1 MAKVLIVDDHA
12 SDRRYL
18 GSLLTERGHAVVEAV
33 NGADALEAVRN
44 HRPDLVITDLV
55 MPVMDGHVF
64 ASQLRQLEGLDHT
77 PIVFCTANF
86 QEDEART
93 LGSQCGVGDLLFK
106 PVDPARLA
114 AILDAILNHDNQNET
129 AAAATVADAVR
140 RVADLEVSEKR
151 MAAVVQVSQ
160 QLAQEHDPGELLQQV
175 CAAAR
180 EMALAERATVG
191 IVAADGAT
199 VIAAITQGGNDTDQA
214 ERSSDPSSS
223 VLRAVFEERRAV
235 RLSNPGGR
243 PEAIGFRAETGEL
256 LSYLAVPMVSSS
268 RVHGWIGVRNKLGG
282 SEFTTADELGLTT
295 LGVQAGIALENARLV
310 AGLRRQTSL
319 LQRKENR
326 TLFAMRAARMG
337 TWELAMGEHTL
348 AWSDSMSAVFGMPPN
363 RFPTQLDDLWTLIH
377 PADVERIRIKI
388 GDALRTRQSLQV
400 EFRTRWPDGSE
411 RWAAMQGSVVAA
423 EHEDEPAKMLGIA
436 SDVTDRKHLEAQLA
450 QAVKMEAIGQL
461 AGGVAHDF
469 NNLLTAIMGYTN
481 FLMEELQGSP
491 HVADLEQILT
501 ASRRA
506 ERLTNQLLAFSRKQ
520 VLQPRLV
527 DVNDLV
533 TGISK
538 LLKRVIGEHIAV
550 QTVLDATTPFVRAD
564 PSQLEQVIM
573 NIAVNARDAMPTGGT
588 LTIRTSVRTDGAGPD
603 PNARWVRLSLGD
615 TGSGMD
621 LATQTRVFEP
631 FFTTKDVGRGTG
643 LGLATVYGIVRQSGG
658 RISVESALGTGTT
671 FDIDLP
677 LAGGDTAPDV
687 RGDGRTPA
695 ARGSETVL
703 LVEDDDAVRM
713 LVRTIL
719 ERAGF
724 HVLLASQS
732 SEAVDLFGQHHVD
745 MVVTDVIMPGG
756 SGVELY
762 KKLALDRPGLPVLYT
777 SGYTDE
783 LIAEQAHLNPEAAFI
798 RKPFT
803 TVELLAKVREV
814 LDRTSP

>member
-1 MAKVLIVDDHA
+1 
-12 SDRRYL
+12 
-18 GSLLTERGHAVVEAV
+18 
-33 NGADALEAVRN
+33 
-44 HRPDLVITDLV
+44 
-55 MPVMDGHVF
+55 
-64 ASQLRQLEGLDHT
+64 
-77 PIVFCTANF
+77 
-86 QEDEART
+86 
-93 LGSQCGVGDLLFK
+93 
-106 PVDPARLA
+106 
-114 AILDAILNHDNQNET
+114 
-129 AAAATVADAVR
+129 
-140 RVADLEVSEKR
+140 
-151 MAAVVQVSQ
+151 
-160 QLAQEHDPGELLQQV
+160 
-175 CAAAR
+175 
-180 EMALAERATVG
+180 
-191 IVAADGAT
+191 
-199 VIAAITQGGNDTDQA
+199 
-214 ERSSDPSSS
+214 
-223 VLRAVFEERRAV
+223 
-235 RLSNPGGR
+235 
-243 PEAIGFRAETGEL
+243 
-256 LSYLAVPMVSSS
+256 
-268 RVHGWIGVRNKLGG
+268 
-282 SEFTTADELGLTT
+282 
-295 LGVQAGIALENARLV
+295 
-310 AGLRRQTSL
+310 
-319 LQRKENR
+319 
-326 TLFAMRAARMG
+326 
-337 TWELAMGEHTL
+337 
-348 AWSDSMSAVFGMPPN
+348 
-363 RFPTQLDDLWTLIH
+363 
-377 PADVERIRIKI
+377 
-388 GDALRTRQSLQV
+388 
-400 EFRTRWPDGSE
+400 
-411 RWAAMQGSVVAA
+411 
-423 EHEDEPAKMLGIA
+423 
-436 SDVTDRKHLEAQLA
+436 
-450 QAVKMEAIGQL
+450 MEAIGQL

-481 FLMEELQGSP
+481 FLMEELQESP

>member
-1 MAKVLIVDDHA
+1 MAKVLIIDDHA

-18 GSLLTERGHAVVEAV
+18 ASLLSGRGHAVVEAV
-33 NGADALEAVRN
+33 NGAEALEAVRS
-44 HRPDLVITDLV
+44 HCPDIVITDLV

-64 ASQLRQLEGLDHT
+64 ASHLRQLDGFERT
-77 PIVFCTANF
+77 PIVFCSANF
-86 QEDEART
+86 QEQETRALAR
-93 LGSQCGVGDLLFK
+93 QYGVDDILHK
-106 PVDPARLA
+106 PVDPARLLA
-114 AILDAILNHDNQNET
+114 VLDAIVNHT
-129 AAAATVADAVR
+129 RAAGLTPPAGVDDALR
-140 RVADLEVSEKR
+140 RFADLDGSEKR
-151 MAAVVQVSQ
+151 MAAVVEVSQ
-160 QLAQEHDPGELLQQV
+160 QLAQEHDPGELLTQV
-175 CAAAR
+175 CGAAR
-180 EMALAERATVG
+180 EMAFAERATVG
-191 IVAADGAT
+191 ILGDDGTT
-199 VIAAITQGGNDTDQA
+199 VIAAITQGGNEADQS
-214 ERSSDPSSS
+214 ERSIDPSSS
-223 VLRAVFEERRAV
+223 VLRTVFDERRAV

-243 PEAIGFRAETGEL
+243 PEVIGFRAETGDL
-256 LSYLAVPMVSSS
+256 FSYLAVPMVSPS
-268 RVHGWIGVRNKLGG
+268 RVYGWIGVRNKLAGG
-282 SEFTTADELGLTT
+282 EFTKADEQGLTM

-310 AGLRRQTSL
+310 AELRRQTWR
-319 LQRKENR
+319 LQRSQDR
-326 TLFAMRAARMG
+326 TLFAMRSARMG
-337 TWELAMGEHTL
+337 TWELTSEGGALG
-348 AWSDSMSAVFGMPPN
+348 WSDSMSTVFGMPP
-363 RFPTQLDDLWTLIH
+363 RKFPTRVDELWSWIH
-377 PADVERIRIKI
+377 PGDIERVRRSLN
-388 GDALRTRQSLQV
+388 DALRTRQPLQV
-400 EFRTRWPDGSE
+400 EFRTAWPDGSE
-411 RWAAMQGSVVAA
+411 HWAAMQGRVVDASDD
-423 EHEDEPAKMLGIA
+423 DEPIKMLGIA

-481 FLMEELQGSP
+481 FLMEELQDSP
-491 HVADLEQILT
+491 HAADLEQILT

-527 DVNDLV
+527 DINELV
-533 TGISK
+533 TGITK
-538 LLKRVIGEHIAV
+538 LLKRLIGEHIAV
-550 QTVLDATTPFVRAD
+550 QTALHASAPFVRAD

-588 LTIRTSVRTDGAGPD
+588 LTIQTSVRKDGAGPD
-603 PNARWVRLSLGD
+603 SSGRWVRLSLTD

-621 LATQTRVFEP
+621 QATQTRVFEP

-658 RISVESALGTGTT
+658 RISVNSELGKGTT

-677 LAGGDTAPDV
+677 LAGSESAQDGKVDTRA
-687 RGDGRTPA
+687 PA

-724 HVLLASQS
+724 VVVLASQS
-732 SEAVDLFGQHHVD
+732 SDAIEQFGKHHVD
-745 MVVTDVIMPGG
+745 LVVTDVIMPGG

-762 KKLALDRPGLPVLYT
+762 KKLAIERPGLPVLYT

-814 LDRTSP
+814 LDRTYS